1 MNENRIIKPRDREAI
16 LRSLRSGV
24 VPNTGLQFIQ
34 VGRQQEVQSFL
45 KDIDTVADGGAS
57 LRFVIGEYGS
67 GKTFFLSLVRTLALE
82 RGLVTMHADLSPEKR
97 LHGNGG
103 QARRLLS
110 ELIASLATRTKRDGN
125 ALGSVLDRLIARA
138 ESESTTVESLLQPLS
153 DLPLGHA
160 FTKVILKYAEPGAS
174 VDQRQCALRWLKAE
188 YTAKTD
194 AWRDLDVREFLG
206 DAEFFPSLRL
216 YAALAIAA
224 GYNGLYVCLDELVNL
239 YKITNAVSRRANYE
253 DLLSMLN
260 NTLQGNIHGL
270 GIVLSGTPEFL
281 TDTRRGLYS
290 YEALRSRLAEN
301 SLAQQNGLKDY
312 NSTVLRL
319 ANLTKEEMYVL
330 LKNIRRVFA
339 SGDPDIEE
347 RLTDQA
353 ITAFLQHCYEKI
365 GESYFRTPRNTIK
378 GFIDLVSLMQQYPD
392 RDWHSLIPAVSV
404 DIDVDPSGMSKPSD
418 EIGIGMIETE
428 IPPKDDELTSFLL

>member
-1 MNENRIIKPRDREAI
+1 MAENRIIKPRDREAI

-34 VGRQQEVQSFL
+34 VGRQAEVASFL
-45 KDIDTVADGGAS
+45 KDIDTVAEGGAS
-57 LRFVIGEYGS
+57 LRLVIGEYGS

-110 ELIASLATRTKRDGN
+110 ELVASLSTRTKRDGS
-125 ALGSVLDRLIARA
+125 ALSAMLERLIAA
-138 ESESTTVESLLQPLS
+138 SETEGLDKLLAPLMELPMGQAFAKVVKKYCNPESSQDE
-153 DLPLGHA
+153 
-160 FTKVILKYAEPGAS
+160 
-174 VDQRQCALRWLKAE
+174 RQCALRWLQAE
-188 YTAKTD
+188 YTTKTD
-194 AWRDLDVREFLG
+194 AYRDLEVREFLG
-206 DAEFFPSLRL
+206 DAEFFPALRL
-216 YAALAIAA
+216 YAALSVAA
-224 GYNGLYVCLDELVNL
+224 GYKGLYVCLDELVNL
-239 YKITNAVSRRANYE
+239 YKITNATSRKANYE

-330 LKNIRRVFA
+330 LKNIRNVFA

-347 RLTDQA
+347 RVPDEAL
-353 ITAFLQHCYEKI
+353 TAFLHHCYEKI

-392 RDWHSLIPAVSV
+392 RDWQSLLPAISV
-404 DIDVDPSGMSKPSD
+404 DIDTDPSGLSVAAGQEQPQDSD
-418 EIGIGMIETE
+418 LMAFT
-428 IPPKDDELTSFLL
+428 L

>member
-110 ELIASLATRTKRDGN
+110 ELVASLATRTKRDGN
-125 ALGSVLDRLIARA
+125 GLGSVLDRLIARA
-138 ESESTTVESLLQPLS
+138 EGEGTTVESLLQPLS

-160 FTKVILKYAEPGAS
+160 FAKVVIKYAARGAS
-174 VDQRQCALRWLKAE
+174 IDQRQCALRWLKAE

-194 AWRDLDVREFLG
+194 AWRDLEVREFLG
-206 DAEFFPSLRL
+206 DAEFFPALRL
-216 YAALAIAA
+216 YAALAITA
-224 GYNGLYVCLDELVNL
+224 GYQGLYVCLDELVNL

-319 ANLTKEEMYVL
+319 ANLTKEEMFVL

-347 RLTDQA
+347 RLTDNA

-365 GESYFRTPRNTIK
+365 GENYFRTPRNTIK
-378 GFIDLVSLMQQYPD
+378 GFIDLVSLMQQYPEID
-392 RDWHSLIPAVSV
+392 LKSLIPSVSV
-404 DIDVDPSGMSKPSD
+404 DIDVDPSGMSQVSD
-418 EIGIGMIETE
+418 DIGIGMIETE
-428 IPPKDDELTSFLL
+428 VPPKDDELSSFLL

>member
-1 MNENRIIKPRDREAI
+1 MENKIIKPRDREAI

-24 VPNTGLQFIQ
+24 VPNVGLQFIQ
-34 VGRQQEVQSFL
+34 VGRQPEVQSFL
-45 KDIDTVADGGAS
+45 NDINTVAQGGAS

-82 RGLVTMHADLSPEKR
+82 KGLVTMHADLSPEKR
-97 LHGNGG
+97 LHGNSG

-110 ELIASLATRTKRDGN
+110 ELIASLATRTKRDGH
-125 ALGSVLDRLIARA
+125 ALATVLDRLIAHA
-138 ESESTTVESLLQPLS
+138 ETNDKTVASLLSPLS
-153 DLPLGHA
+153 ELPLGHA
-160 FTKVILKYAEPGAS
+160 FSKVVLKYCEPGAS
-174 VDQRQCALRWLKAE
+174 TEQRQCAMKWLQAE
-188 YTAKTD
+188 YATKTD
-194 AWRDLDVREFLG
+194 AWHDLQVRELLG
-206 DAEFFPSLRL
+206 DAEFFPALRL
-216 YAALAIAA
+216 YAALVRAA
-224 GYNGLYVCLDELVNL
+224 GFNGLYVCLDELVNL
-239 YKITNAVSRRANYE
+239 YKITNATSRRANYE
-253 DLLSMLN
+253 DLLSILN
-260 NTLQGNIHGL
+260 NTLQGNIQGL

-301 SLAQQNGLKDY
+301 SLAQQQGLKDY

-339 SGDPDIEE
+339 SGDPQIEA
-347 RLTDQA
+347 RVPDQA

-392 RDWHSLIPAVSV
+392 RTWQSLIPIISV
-404 DIDVDPSGMSKPSD
+404 DIDQEPSSLFTFHS
-418 EIGIGMIETE
+418 
-428 IPPKDDELTSFLL
+428 L

>member
-110 ELIASLATRTKRDGN
+110 ELVASLATRTKRDGN
-125 ALGSVLDRLIARA
+125 GLGSVLDRLIARA
-138 ESESTTVESLLQPLS
+138 EGEGTTVESLLQPLS

-160 FTKVILKYAEPGAS
+160 FAKVVIKYAARGAS
-174 VDQRQCALRWLKAE
+174 IDQRQCALRWLKAE

-194 AWRDLDVREFLG
+194 AWRDLEVREFLG
-206 DAEFFPSLRL
+206 DAEFFPALRL
-216 YAALAIAA
+216 YAALAITA
-224 GYNGLYVCLDELVNL
+224 GYQGLYVCLDELVNL

-319 ANLTKEEMYVL
+319 ANLTKEEMFVL

-347 RLTDQA
+347 RLTDNA

-378 GFIDLVSLMQQYPD
+378 GFIDLVSLMQQYPEID
-392 RDWHSLIPAVSV
+392 LKSLIPSVSV
-404 DIDVDPSGMSKPSD
+404 DIDVDPSGMSQVSD
-418 EIGIGMIETE
+418 DIGIGMIETE
-428 IPPKDDELTSFLL
+428 VPPKDDELSSFLL

>member
-110 ELIASLATRTKRDGN
+110 ELVASLATRTKRDGN
-125 ALGSVLDRLIARA
+125 GLGSVLDRLIARA
-138 ESESTTVESLLQPLS
+138 EGEGTTVESLLQPLS

-160 FTKVILKYAEPGAS
+160 FAKVVIKYTARGAS
-174 VDQRQCALRWLKAE
+174 IDQRQCALRWLKAE

-194 AWRDLDVREFLG
+194 AWRDLEVREFLG
-206 DAEFFPSLRL
+206 DAEFFPALRL
-216 YAALAIAA
+216 YAALAITA
-224 GYNGLYVCLDELVNL
+224 GYQGLYVCLDELVNL

-319 ANLTKEEMYVL
+319 ANLTKEEMFVL

-347 RLTDQA
+347 RLTDNA

-378 GFIDLVSLMQQYPD
+378 GFIDLVSLMQQYPEID
-392 RDWHSLIPAVSV
+392 LKSLIPSVSV
-404 DIDVDPSGMSKPSD
+404 DIDVDPSGMSQVSD
-418 EIGIGMIETE
+418 DIGIGMIETE
-428 IPPKDDELTSFLL
+428 VPPKDDELSSFLL

>member
-1 MNENRIIKPRDREAI
+1 MAENRIIKPRDREAI

-34 VGRQQEVQSFL
+34 VGRQAEVASFL

-57 LRFVIGEYGS
+57 LRLVIGEYGS

-110 ELIASLATRTKRDGN
+110 ELVASLSTRTKRDGS
-125 ALGSVLDRLIARA
+125 ALSAMLERLIAA
-138 ESESTTVESLLQPLS
+138 SETEGLDTLLAPLMELPMGQAFAKVVKKYCNPESSVE
-153 DLPLGHA
+153 
-160 FTKVILKYAEPGAS
+160 E
-174 VDQRQCALRWLKAE
+174 RQCALRWLQAE
-188 YTAKTD
+188 YTTKTD
-194 AWRDLDVREFLG
+194 AYRDLEVREFLG
-206 DAEFFPSLRL
+206 DAEFFPALRL
-216 YAALAIAA
+216 YAALAVAA
-224 GYNGLYVCLDELVNL
+224 GYKGLYVCLDELVNL
-239 YKITNAVSRRANYE
+239 YKITNATSRKANYE

-330 LKNIRRVFA
+330 LKNIRNVFA

-347 RLTDQA
+347 RVPDEAL
-353 ITAFLQHCYEKI
+353 TAFLHHCYEKI

-392 RDWHSLIPAVSV
+392 RDWQSLLPAISV
-404 DIDVDPSGMSKPSD
+404 DIDTDPSGLSVAAGQEQPQDSD
-418 EIGIGMIETE
+418 LMAFT
-428 IPPKDDELTSFLL
+428 L

>member
-110 ELIASLATRTKRDGN
+110 ELVASLATRTKRDGN
-125 ALGSVLDRLIARA
+125 GLGSVLDRLIARA
-138 ESESTTVESLLQPLS
+138 EGEGTTVESLLQPLS

-160 FTKVILKYAEPGAS
+160 FAKVVIKYAARGAS
-174 VDQRQCALRWLKAE
+174 IDQRQCALRWLKAE

-194 AWRDLDVREFLG
+194 AWRDLEVREFLG
-206 DAEFFPSLRL
+206 DAEFFPALRL
-216 YAALAIAA
+216 YAALAITA
-224 GYNGLYVCLDELVNL
+224 GYQGLYVCLDELVNL

-253 DLLSMLN
+253 DLLSTLN

-319 ANLTKEEMYVL
+319 ANLTKEEMFVL

-347 RLTDQA
+347 RLTDNA

-378 GFIDLVSLMQQYPD
+378 GFIDLVSLMQQYPEID
-392 RDWHSLIPAVSV
+392 LKSLIPSVSV
-404 DIDVDPSGMSKPSD
+404 DIDVDPSGMSQVSD
-418 EIGIGMIETE
+418 DIGIGMIETE
-428 IPPKDDELTSFLL
+428 VPPKDDELSSFLL